1 MTKLNDLNDK
11 PKQVRDPKAE
21 YDYPCDEAREFY
33 AKQTDEAGFDESKI
47 IRSKTLT
54 DLFRDIL

>member
-1 MTKLNDLNDK
+1 MTKLNDLKDK

-21 YDYPCDEAREFY
+21 FDYPCPEARAFY
-33 AKQTDEAGFDESKI
+33 AKQTDDAGFDESKI
-47 IRSKTLT
+47 ISSKKLT